1 MKHED
6 LLEDLNRP
14 DQSDRASAME
24 ELRRR
29 AALEARK
36 PEAGAAT
43 GYCFNCDARLA
54 PGLRWC
60 DVHCRDD
67 WERAQRSSPKTADG
81 E

>member
-14 DQSDRASAME
+14 DQSDRATAME

-29 AALEARK
+29 AALERRM
-36 PEAGAAT
+36 PEGPVPN
-43 GYCFNCDARLA
+43 GYCWNCDQDVAD
-54 PGLRWC
+54 GLRWC

-67 WERAQRSSPKTADG
+67 WEKAQRANKGA